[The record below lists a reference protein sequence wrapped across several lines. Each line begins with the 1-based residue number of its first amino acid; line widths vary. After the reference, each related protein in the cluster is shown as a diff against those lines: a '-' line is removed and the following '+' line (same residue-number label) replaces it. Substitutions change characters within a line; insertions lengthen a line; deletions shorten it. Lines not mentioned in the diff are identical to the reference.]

1 LVRELIPDFPLRI
14 LSHAVDTVDPTGDT
28 KRLKIVDLKLLKKTL
43 SVSVLPLVQVLVA

>member
-28 KRLKIVDLKLLKKTL
+28 MPKPVITYNDAGNNK
-43 SVSVLPLVQVLVA
+43 